1 MFSLQDSPIF
11 IITHGPL
18 DKWSESPYPSY
29 LTCPVALPDRN
40 GCGRTWS
47 RYCRDCYLHSARRR
61 QLSSLQCQCPQD
73 RTVAFSERRLGV
85 FYVHPLTETCGT
97 HPPCPGRQFRP
108 FAGASSSGDEK
119 EASPAEAL
127 RWGRFRVQHSINMMR
142 PHRTVTI
149 TSAKFGWNTFL
160 RAQ

>member
-1 MFSLQDSPIF
+1 M
-11 IITHGPL
+11 
-18 DKWSESPYPSY
+18 
-29 LTCPVALPDRN
+29 ALPDRN
-40 GCGRTWS
+40 GRGRTWV
-47 RYCRDCYLHSARRR
+47 
-61 QLSSLQCQCPQD
+61 QVLSGLLPPLRPAAPALESPMRPQD
-73 RTVAFSERRLGV
+73 KTVAFSERRLGI

-108 FAGASSSGDEK
+108 FAGASSPGDEK

-127 RWGRFRVQHSINMMR
+127 RWGRFRVQHSTDMMR

-149 TSAKFGWNTFL
+149 TATKFGWNEFL